1 MYNDDVDYDDKSM
14 PSFGSRVLN
23 ILFHFYIIYLSEKCT
38 RRVHYAL
45 VMSVGIHIFKFEE
58 SLNQFPG
65 TKKRVLRF

>member
-1 MYNDDVDYDDKSM
+1 MYSDDVDYDDKSM

-45 VMSVGIHIFKFEE
+45 VMSVGIHIFKF
-58 SLNQFPG
+58 
-65 TKKRVLRF
+65 